1 MSIYT
6 LIHVWEEE
14 RCIRGFG
21 GKLAG
26 QTALGRPRRRMEDN
40 IEIDL
45 QDVELGRGGGCTG
58 LIQVRL
64 RTSRGFL

>member
-1 MSIYT
+1 LIRTNIHVYITLIYN

-14 RCIRGFG
+14 RWIRGFG

-26 QTALGRPRRRMEDN
+26 QTALGRPRRRLEDN

-45 QDVELGRGGGCTG
+45 QEMEVGGGG
-58 LIQVRL
+58 GGGVLD
-64 RTSRGFL
+64 